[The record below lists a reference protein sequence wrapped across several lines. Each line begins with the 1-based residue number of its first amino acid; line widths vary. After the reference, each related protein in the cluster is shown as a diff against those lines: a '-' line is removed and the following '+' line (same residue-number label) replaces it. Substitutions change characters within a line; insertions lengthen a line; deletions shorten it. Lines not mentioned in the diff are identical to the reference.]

1 MKKWKRLKS
10 KLVFKAPHFK
20 VREDTVELPTK
31 EIIRWT
37 YWDSNDSVLVVAAT
51 QKGQLVFIRQH
62 RYLVGKDVLELPSG
76 GIDDGESPEEA
87 ARRELLEE
95 TGFACSKLIKL
106 GSFYE
111 TYGQLNR
118 QIHFFFTKVSGKS
131 QQNLDRGEKG
141 FEDISVELVSFE
153 KALDR
158 ALMGALLHTGITLA
172 ILLLR
177 EKLERKEIAL

>member
-1 MKKWKRLKS
+1 MKKWKRLES
-10 KLVFKAPHFK
+10 KLVFKNPRFK

-31 EIIRWT
+31 KLIKWT

-51 QKGQLVFIRQH
+51 QKGQLIFIRQH
-62 RYLVGKDVLELPSG
+62 RYLVGKDVLELPAG
-76 GIDDGESPEEA
+76 GVNDDESPEEA

-95 TGFACSKLIKL
+95 TGFKCSKLIKL

-131 QQNLDRGEKG
+131 QQNLDRGERG

-153 KALDR
+153 KAVDL
-158 ALMGALLHTGITLA
+158 ALKGRLSHTGITLTV
-172 ILLLR
+172 LLLR
-177 EKLERKEIAL
+177 EKIERKEIVL